1 MTSKSRPTLVGAPN
15 VEVATVVLR
24 EAGVKGMDRLPE
36 KRRAFRLHRE
46 LVVEPD
52 GPFVEKHVMIG
63 TQAEHVPGHVWAV
76 VRGTQRLHVRG
87 LCVEAIRDCQLH
99 IADLALV
106 ATGC

>member
-1 MTSKSRPTLVGAPN
+1 
-15 VEVATVVLR
+15 
-24 EAGVKGMDRLPE
+24 
-36 KRRAFRLHRE
+36 
-46 LVVEPD
+46 
-52 GPFVEKHVMIG
+52 
-63 TQAEHVPGHVWAV
+63 